1 MRQTVTTHSGL
12 PLSGA
17 LLGPRTSFTL
27 GACALV
33 GTGAWLGAEWLRASW
48 LGVPM
53 GAWLIGAG
61 LGALHLHLTGRLGR
75 DVSTGLSLSES
86 ARAAREWATTT
97 ARRAGD
103 AALAAH
109 DRYVLPATGVVGGPG
124 RLQTRLRIGLD
135 LPMSEVRAILDASA
149 LSPDPEM
156 GTDWVRIEAGREDQN
171 DCRRYGLDAL
181 IRRASNGTL
190 RIAVPEHDGH
200 DAAWHDWAQRP
211 PLSYA
216 SVFPARIDTAA
227 LTLGDLSTADPADLE
242 LLMRLA
248 SCAAILGRCPVR
260 LRVRDRLT
268 GRGSQA
274 AATSGAA
281 PAPAQRWMLELADH
295 VARHAADPSR
305 TGAAAWRAAARA
317 AQAWLV
323 TTDPARSTED
333 LRRAVEAMDRFLP
346 HEPESLLRVAAAR
359 FAAFE
364 DEAGMETLTRAFNV
378 LRASGYTPIADPVP
392 FVMSE
397 IELGS
402 PTPLAV
408 GRVAAGM
415 CLMWATASTRTLE
428 YLRADLIDDLR
439 HAGGAAWRGKD
450 GKLLE
455 DIVGELDA
463 LARGGQ
469 GAVSRAAA
477 A

>member
-1 MRQTVTTHSGL
+1 MHQPSTTHNGL
-12 PLSGA
+12 PLSGPI
-17 LLGPRTSFTL
+17 LGPRTSFTL

-33 GTGAWLGAEWLRASW
+33 GTSAWLGAEWLRASW
-48 LGVPM
+48 LGLPV

-61 LGALHLHLTGRLGR
+61 LGALHLHLTGRLRR
-75 DVSTGLSLSES
+75 DLSVGVSLSDS
-86 ARAAREWATTT
+86 ARAAREWAAAT

-109 DRYVLPATGVVGGPG
+109 DRYVLPAAEAVGGAS
-124 RLQTRLRIGLD
+124 RLRTRLRIGLD

-149 LSPDPEM
+149 QAPDPEM
-156 GTDWVRIEAGREDQN
+156 GIDWVRVEAGREDQN

-181 IRRASNGTL
+181 IRRASTGAL

-200 DAAWHDWAQRP
+200 DAAWHDWAVRP

-216 SVFPARIDTAA
+216 AVFPTRIDPAA
-227 LTLGDLSTADPADLE
+227 VTLGDLSLSDPADLD
-242 LLMRLA
+242 LVMRLA
-248 SCAAILGRCPVR
+248 SCAAILGRSPAR
-260 LRVRDRLT
+260 LRVRDRLA

-274 AATSGAA
+274 AAAAAA
-281 PAPAQRWMLELADH
+281 PEPAGRWMLELADH
-295 VARHAADPSR
+295 VARRAADPDR
-305 TGAAAWRAAARA
+305 TGAGAWRAAARA

-323 TTDPARSTED
+323 TAEPARSMED
-333 LRRAVEAMDRFLP
+333 LRRLVEAMDRFLP

-415 CLMWATASTRTLE
+415 CLMWATASPRTLE

-455 DIVGELDA
+455 DIAGELDT

-469 GAVSRAAA
+469 GTTLHAAA